1 MSDFTSDHASK
12 DLDLDETCA
21 SVEIYLYSVEA
32 AYSTWRQKMN
42 EAEVKPNAQQ
52 WLVLDLVHRRCLYE
66 QAEESNHQINE
77 SSSGDEHWEPLFRI
91 IHGLPGSGESK
102 VLL

>member
-1 MSDFTSDHASK
+1 
-12 DLDLDETCA
+12 
-21 SVEIYLYSVEA
+21 
-32 AYSTWRQKMN
+32 MN

-77 SSSGDEHWEPLFRI
+77 SSSGDEHWEPLLESFMVFQAQGRAKFCYGSELI
-91 IHGLPGSGESK
+91 LKKYGSGQTVSNFN
-102 VLL
+102 LWLQ